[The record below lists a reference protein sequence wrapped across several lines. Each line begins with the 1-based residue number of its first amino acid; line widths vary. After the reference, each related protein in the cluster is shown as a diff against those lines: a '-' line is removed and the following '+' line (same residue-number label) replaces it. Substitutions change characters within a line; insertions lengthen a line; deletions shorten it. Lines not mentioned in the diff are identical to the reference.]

1 MNVDAQID
9 AVTRGVATR
18 EADGAPSRV
27 QTLSQTYRA
36 PIADVWD
43 AVTSAERIGRWFLPV
58 SGDLRLGGR
67 YALEGNAS
75 GTVESCTPPTN
86 GAAAYRVTWEFGGG
100 VTWLTVRLSAV
111 DADHTTLDLEHVA
124 RVADVPDELWQ
135 SFGPAGTGIG
145 WDSGLL
151 GLSLHLTDPASRPE
165 DPVAWTLTDESR
177 HFMRRSADAWAAEHA
192 RDGVDPSVAAAAAD
206 ATFNMYTGEGPA
218 PEM

>member
-18 EADGAPSRV
+18 EADGEPSRV

-58 SGDLRLGGR
+58 TGDLRLGGR

-75 GTVESCTPPTN
+75 GTVESCDPPAD
-86 GAAAYRVTWEFGGG
+86 GRAAYRVTWEFGGG
-100 VTWLTVRLSAV
+100 VTWLTVRLSAL
-111 DADHTTLDLEHVA
+111 DAEHTTLDLEHVA

-151 GLSLHLTDPASRPE
+151 GLSLHLTDPASRPD
-165 DPVAWTLTDESR
+165 DPVAWTLTDEGR
-177 HFMRRSADAWAAEHA
+177 HFMRRSADAWAVEHA
-192 RDGVDPSVAAAAAD
+192 RDGVDASAAAAAAD